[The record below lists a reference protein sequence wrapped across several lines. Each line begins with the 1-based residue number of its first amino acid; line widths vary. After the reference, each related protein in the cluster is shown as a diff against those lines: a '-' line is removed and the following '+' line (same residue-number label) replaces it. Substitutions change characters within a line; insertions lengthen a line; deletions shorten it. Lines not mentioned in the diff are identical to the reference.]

1 MITLEHRPLLQR
13 TPLLPLE
20 SLPSLVHRLARLN
33 FYEPPNLLQNMI
45 LEGVRDR
52 QLWQPRD
59 TAVFERLTVLTGLP
73 SNELFNATAH
83 AFTPV
88 VIPPNAQHTS
98 IIVETARY
106 QCLPQRIS
114 AYQMRP
120 ANDAQYCP
128 QCLKESSH
136 HRRSWFPIA
145 VSACIQHQC
154 FLVHHCPLCHKK
166 LHVQD
171 MVNGHCR
178 HCEYRLAEAKTVSL
192 ADDELGMFT
201 QHLIQ
206 SWFGLVESPRDKQG
220 IPRKSNAVL
229 YRIAD
234 GIRQSMM
241 LFGKSWDYTHR
252 IDALDSPLPCKSKS
266 SLTPAASYQL
276 YATAVKALINWPNG
290 FYEFITAYRFGR
302 PRNSFRRGLQNDF
315 GTLYTQWILSYGQ
328 DDVYNFI
335 QDAFDDYLLDNG
347 YQHLPATRRSRR
359 QHTTNESHLITATE
373 AMRILDVGE
382 VTMKRLIERAVL
394 TSHKTLDG
402 FVFVEVNEVDSLRI
416 SWQNAVSL
424 DECARELGTVDN
436 VVKTLIEAGL
446 LESVRGGKV
455 TGGFLWLVSRDS
467 ITDLRQALQSKMKPP
482 IKRVTTINLIKTT
495 QILHPLGIGLVELIQ
510 QIIDGRFALVEM
522 LDTEWSLGDLRVN
535 LADIDALT
543 IEIRQERGWL
553 TRDETAKRLGIKP
566 VSLSKW
572 VQSKLLQPVITHG
585 HTQFFKENDVITF
598 LATHIYTEEAAIIL
612 GIGRLAVQ
620 AWARA
625 GRLHPVSGRHIDGCH
640 RYLFRR
646 VDVEPLR
653 PGNRLSASKAANLLG
668 ISRSML
674 TQWISDGRITPA
686 SGKGVD
692 DMKHYLFLRS
702 DLEE

>member
-1 MITLEHRPLLQR
+1 MIELEHRPLLQR
-13 TPLLPLE
+13 TPLLDME

-33 FYEPPNLLQNMI
+33 FYEPTRLLRNMI
-45 LEGVRDR
+45 LEGMSDR

-59 TAVFERLTVLTGLP
+59 AAVFEKLAVLTGLP
-73 SNELFNATAH
+73 ADELFNATAH
-83 AFTPV
+83 SFAPIV
-88 VIPPNAQHTS
+88 VPPNTQHTN
-98 IIVETARY
+98 IIVDSIRY

-128 QCLKESSH
+128 KCLIESLY
-136 HRRSWFPIA
+136 HRRSWFPIT

-154 FLVHHCPLCHKK
+154 LLVHRCPLCHKK
-166 LHVQD
+166 LRVQD
-171 MVNGHCR
+171 VVNGHCR
-178 HCEYRLAEAKTVSL
+178 HCEYCLAEAKTVSL
-192 ADDELGMFT
+192 VDDELGMFT

-206 SWFGLVESPRDKQG
+206 SWFGLVEPPTDR
-220 IPRKSNAVL
+220 PATPNESNAIL
-229 YRIAD
+229 YRIVG
-234 GIRQSMM
+234 GIRQSIM
-241 LFGKSWDYTHR
+241 LFGKGWDYTHR

-276 YATAVKALINWPNG
+276 YATAVKALIDWPNG
-290 FYEFITAYRFGR
+290 FYEFLTAYRFGR
-302 PRNSFRRGLQNDF
+302 PRNSFRHGLQNDF
-315 GTLYTQWILSYGQ
+315 GTLYTQWILSYWQ

-347 YQHLPATRRSRR
+347 YQHLPGTRRSRR

-382 VTMKRLIERAVL
+382 VTMKRLIERTVL
-394 TSHKTLDG
+394 TSHKTQDNFT
-402 FVFVEVNEVDSLRI
+402 FVKAKEVERLRQ

-424 DECARELGTVDN
+424 DECARELGTVDS
-436 VVKTLIEAGL
+436 VIKTLIEAGL
-446 LESVRGGKV
+446 LEAVRGGNA

-467 ITDLRQALQSKMKPP
+467 IERLRQTLESKIGTS
-482 IKRVTTINLIKTT
+482 IKDLTTTNLIKAT
-495 QILHPLGIGLVELIQ
+495 QILHPLGIGLAVLIQ
-510 QIIDGRFALVEM
+510 QIVDGHLTLVEI
-522 LDTEWSLGDLRVN
+522 LDDEWSLGDLRVN

-553 TRDETAKRLGIKP
+553 TRNETAKRLGIKP
-566 VSLSKW
+566 VTLSKW

-585 HTQFFKENDVITF
+585 HTQFFKENDVETF
-598 LATHIYTEEAAIIL
+598 VISHISTEEAAIIL

-646 VDVEPLR
+646 VDVEPLQ
-653 PGNRLSASKAANLLG
+653 PKNRLSASEAANLLG
-668 ISRSML
+668 ISRGML

-686 SGKGVD
+686 SGKDVD

-702 DLEE
+702 DLEK